1 MQGALFAAGL
11 VASMISTS
19 AYAVLF
25 VPAGLAPGD
34 SYQLA
39 FVTSVGTNA
48 TSSDIN
54 SYNSFVQAAADAA
67 GIGSSEGVTWSAIAS
82 TSAINAN
89 SNAMVSTKVFN
100 MGGQEVATG
109 YTDFWDGSHTLGVG
123 IDFTEHGV
131 GQGGNVW
138 TGSNTDGT
146 GAGIAGINVLGNA
159 VANWGEATSSGT
171 NWISRG
177 TQPTSVNYSL
187 YALSETLTVP
197 VPEPETYAM
206 LLAGLGLVG
215 GAVRRR
221 KQAEA

>member
-1 MQGALFAAGL
+1 MQRALFAAGF

-25 VPAGLAPGD
+25 VPVGLAPGD

-39 FVTSVGTNA
+39 FVTSVDTNA

-82 TSAINAN
+82 TSAVDANTNAV
-89 SNAMVSTKVFN
+89 VSTKVFN
-100 MGGQEVATG
+100 MAGQLVANG

-123 IDFTEHGV
+123 IDYTEYGV
-131 GQGGNVW
+131 ARGTNVW
-138 TGSNTDGT
+138 TGSIFDGT
-146 GAGIAGINVLGNA
+146 GAGTNVLGNTT
-159 VANWGEATSSGT
+159 VANWGESTSSSV

-177 TQPTSVNYSL
+177 TQPTTVNYSL

-197 VPEPETYAM
+197 VPEPETWAM
-206 LLAGLGLVG
+206 LMTGLGLVG
-215 GAVRRR
+215 AAVRRK
-221 KQAEA
+221 KQAAT

>member
-1 MQGALFAAGL
+1 MQRALFAAGL
-11 VASMISTS
+11 VASLISTS
-19 AYAVLF
+19 AYAVMF

-39 FVTSVGTNA
+39 FVTLATTNA
-48 TSSDIN
+48 TSSDIS

-89 SNAMVSTKVFN
+89 SNALVSTKVFN
-100 MGGQEVATG
+100 MGGQLVATG
-109 YTDFWDGSHTLGVG
+109 YTDFWDGSHTTGVG
-123 IDFTEHGV
+123 IDYTEYGV
-131 GQGGNVW
+131 GRNTNVW

-146 GAGIAGINVLGNA
+146 GAGTNVLGNTT
-159 VANWGEATSSGT
+159 VANWGESVLSSSA
-171 NWISRG
+171 WISRG
-177 TQPTSVNYSL
+177 TQSTSVNYSL

-215 GAVRRR
+215 VAVRRR

>member
-1 MQGALFAAGL
+1 MQRALFAAGFI
-11 VASMISTS
+11 ASMISTS

-25 VPAGLAPGD
+25 VPVGLAPGD

-67 GIGSSEGVTWSAIAS
+67 GIGTSEGVTWSAIAS

-100 MGGQEVATG
+100 MGGELVATG
-109 YTDFWDGSHTLGVG
+109 YADFWDGSHTLGVG
-123 IDFTEHGV
+123 IDFTEYGV
-131 GQGGNVW
+131 GQGANVW

-146 GAGIAGINVLGNA
+146 GAGTNVLGNA
-159 VANWGEATSSGT
+159 VANWGEAASSGI

-177 TQPTSVNYSL
+177 TQSTSFNYRL

-197 VPEPETYAM
+197 VPEPETYA
-206 LLAGLGLVG
+206 LLGIGLLGIL
-215 GAVRRR
+215 AFRRQ
-221 KQAEA
+221 KKLA

>member
-1 MQGALFAAGL
+1 MQRALFAAGL

-19 AYAVLF
+19 TYAVLF
-25 VPAGLAPGD
+25 VPVGLAPGD

-48 TSSDIN
+48 TSGDIN

-82 TSAINAN
+82 TSATAAN
-89 SNAMVSTKVFN
+89 TNAMVSTKVFN
-100 MGGQEVATG
+100 MGGQLVATG

-123 IDFTEHGV
+123 IDYTEYGV
-131 GQGGNVW
+131 GKGANVW
-138 TGSNTDGT
+138 TGSNTGGT
-146 GAGIAGINVLGNA
+146 GAGTNVLGNA
-159 VANWGEATSSGT
+159 VANWGEAASSSG

-177 TQPTSVNYSL
+177 TQSTSVNYRL

-197 VPEPETYAM
+197 VPEPETYVM

-215 GAVRRR
+215 VAVRRR